1 MLLPNNDNNNQSLV
15 RREVQTCCYELMMTD
30 AKDYSCYTTNKC
42 QLTKILLNIYTQS
55 FYSFTS
61 YNLVVKFKQFGTL
74 KHYVANPWI

>member
-42 QLTKILLNIYTQS
+42 
-55 FYSFTS
+55 
-61 YNLVVKFKQFGTL
+61 
-74 KHYVANPWI
+74 